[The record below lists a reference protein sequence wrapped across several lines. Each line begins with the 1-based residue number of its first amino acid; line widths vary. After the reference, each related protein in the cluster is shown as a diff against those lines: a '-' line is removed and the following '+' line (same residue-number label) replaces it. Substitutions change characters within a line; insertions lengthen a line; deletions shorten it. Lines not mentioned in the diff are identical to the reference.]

1 MHVSTHIQIY
11 CVKNSADRSLLVD
24 LMYWVSQNS
33 PPAHL
38 FLISG
43 DRDFASVLHRAA
55 SIMWPWHALLTGET
69 LAGKYYN
76 QPPYGPYGS
85 WYGYYKAP
93 YSIIEQQALSQAEKL
108 SVPLVQI
115 LSLFSR
121 FLLAIPHILK
131 LKSLGDG
138 NFLVHGISTEPV
150 SDNGDWDLNL
160 ASQLDCEDRCIN
172 VSVNRKLS
180 VATSHEPNVEEP
192 CEKLEHPSNGSF
204 TRDSDG
210 NLQPSHNSFL
220 PLMRIAQDSP
230 SEVGYFKRIWRNGF
244 GGRDN
249 VSGTTSHNDHEEFCT
264 SGDDT
269 ENKGPDS
276 QVKQHTCVDNAVR

>member
-1 MHVSTHIQIY
+1 
-11 CVKNSADRSLLVD
+11 
-24 LMYWVSQNS
+24 MYWVSQNP

-43 DRDFASVLHRAA
+43 DRDFACVLHRAA

-150 SDNGDWDLNL
+150 SDNGDRDLNL

-180 VATSHEPNVEEP
+180 VATSHEPNVEEEP
-192 CEKLEHPSNGSF
+192 CQKLEHPSNGSF

-210 NLQPSHNSFL
+210 KSQL
-220 PLMRIAQDSP
+220 PLSPENVKSSTKPQQLSPLDEKSISPSSAENIKFAQDSP
-230 SEVGYFKRIWRNGF
+230 SEVGYFKRIWRNWF